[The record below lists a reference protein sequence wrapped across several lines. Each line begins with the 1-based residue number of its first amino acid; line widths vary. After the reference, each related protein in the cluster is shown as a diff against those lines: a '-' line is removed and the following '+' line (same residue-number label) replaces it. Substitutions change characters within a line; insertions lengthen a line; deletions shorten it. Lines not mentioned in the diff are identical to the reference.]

1 MFQKPYTYALLR
13 AEDKA
18 PNAGVGA
25 YRRFEPRRRIFPAFM
40 LASRLAAAGSEVWRR
55 RGGGFGM
62 TKPTVTAAVLV
73 IGDEILSGRTKDRNL
88 GHIAEYLGKIGV
100 DVREA
105 RVVPDVEDEI
115 VAAVNALRARYDYVV
130 TTGGI
135 GPTHDDITAD
145 SIGRAFGV
153 PVGEDPRAIAIM
165 LERYAPS
172 DLTPARRRMA
182 RIPEGAD
189 LIENPI
195 SRVPGFRIGNVL
207 VLAGVPAVMQAMLD
221 FGVKT
226 MKTGAVMLVETI
238 AAGSLPEGLYGEAL
252 GAIAA
257 AHPNVAIGS
266 YPAFK
271 DGRFNNQIVV
281 RGKDG
286 EAVAA
291 ARSAVEAMVAELSGD
306 AVAR

>member
-1 MFQKPYTYALLR
+1 LAFGADFPGVHDSVTLCRGSRFRLFGA
-13 AEDKA
+13 APGEDFA
-18 PNAGVGA
+18 
-25 YRRFEPRRRIFPAFM
+25 M
-40 LASRLAAAGSEVWRR
+40 SRP
-55 RGGGFGM
+55 
-62 TKPTVTAAVLV
+62 TTVTAAVLV

-88 GHIAEYLGKIGV
+88 GYIAEYLAKIGV

-115 VAAVNALRARYDYVV
+115 VAAVNALRARYDYLI

-165 LERYAPS
+165 LERYAPA

-182 RIPEGAD
+182 RMPEGAD

-195 SRVPGFRIGNVL
+195 SRAPGFHIGNVY

-221 FGVKT
+221 FAVKS
-226 MKTGAVMLVETI
+226 MKTGALMLVEVI

-252 GAIAA
+252 GAIAS

-266 YPAFK
+266 YPSFR

-281 RGKDG
+281 RGKDE

-291 ARSAVEAMVAELSGD
+291 ARRAVEEMVAALSRN
-306 AVAR
+306 AVAS